1 MALMTQCYRHIVIV
15 IIIIIIIITVAL
27 QAHLFYLPLEP
38 DTALMTQYYHYCHHD
53 CCHQHLHSHQPHP
66 HHCPHI
72 IITITI
78 TIILALQAPYSHLPR
93 ARYGSDDPTP
103 GNTLA
108 PPPPCPEYQASIFF
122 AIFRNWKIINFQ
134 SRQKWAVP
142 YHNTQILLKTP
153 HGKTNILFNFI
164 TSAAN
169 VNTTQ

>member
-1 MALMTQCYRHIVIV
+1 MCGRPRLLPAIVCLIVSLMTFQTRLSNSPEPDMALMTQYYRHIVILT
-15 IIIIIIIITVAL
+15 IIIIITVAL

-142 YHNTQILLKTP
+142 
-153 HGKTNILFNFI
+153 
-164 TSAAN
+164 
-169 VNTTQ
+169 